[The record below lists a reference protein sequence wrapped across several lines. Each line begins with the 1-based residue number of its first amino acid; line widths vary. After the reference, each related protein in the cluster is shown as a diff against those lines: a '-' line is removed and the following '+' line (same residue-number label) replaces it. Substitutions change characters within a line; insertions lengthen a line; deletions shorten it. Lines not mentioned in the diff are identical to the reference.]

1 MYCKDTAA
9 TSTCANLGVSTG
21 ASVPLRQQVRMRKKY
36 RMIRQLQS
44 SEER

>member
-21 ASVPLRQQVRMRKKY
+21 VSVPPRQQGRKQ